1 MCGGL
6 GSRMKSEEKEK
17 PMIELAGRSL
27 VGRVLDAL
35 KGSGRFSRIVA
46 AVSPATPR
54 TREFLMLHR
63 VEVIDTPGA
72 GYSRDLSFLLS
83 GLAAGK
89 ERHVL
94 VVPADLPL
102 LTAKVA
108 CEITE
113 LLLRSLQMDEKEQ
126 TPVAASIVMEKSFVE
141 GLSISPSVLVDE
153 NYCHSGVTLFSL
165 RSPADDE
172 AGGDNSKEIKESY
185 VAFNRI
191 ELAVNVNTKRE
202 KEKAERLLL
211 LVERA
216 QNLAGDEGL

>member
-6 GSRMKSEEKEK
+6 GSRMQSAEKEK

-27 VGRVLDAL
+27 VERVLDAL

-54 TREFLMLHR
+54 TREFLLSR
-63 VEVIDTPGA
+63 GVEVIDTPGG
-72 GYSRDLSFLLS
+72 GYPRDLSFLLS
-83 GLAAGK
+83 RLAAGK

-102 LTAKVA
+102 LTAEAVGRA
-108 CEITE
+108 TE
-113 LLLRSLQMDEKEQ
+113 LLLSSALGKKEREA
-126 TPVAASIVMEKSFVE
+126 AASIVMEKSFVE
-141 GLSISPSVLVDE
+141 GLGISPSVLVDDG
-153 NYCHSGVTLFSL
+153 YCHSGITLFSFF
-165 RSPADDE
+165 SPNA
-172 AGGDNSKEIKESY
+172 ASGDNTKEIKESY
-185 VAFNRI
+185 ITFNRI

-202 KEKAERLLL
+202 KERAERLLL

-216 QNLAGDEGL
+216 QDLTGDKGL